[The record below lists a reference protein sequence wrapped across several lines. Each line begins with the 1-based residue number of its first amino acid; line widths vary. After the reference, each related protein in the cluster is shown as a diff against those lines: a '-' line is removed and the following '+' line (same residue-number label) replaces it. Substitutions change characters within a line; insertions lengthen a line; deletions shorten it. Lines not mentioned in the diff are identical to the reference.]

1 MKDVNNER
9 DNFLMRSELLLFTTL
24 VLVSGALRSTQ
35 PKIVLFLLACDYR
48 GAVAAGKLSRKF
60 TRFAFH
66 AVR

>member
-9 DNFLMRSELLLFTTL
+9 DNFLMRSELLLFTT
-24 VLVSGALRSTQ
+24 GALRSTQ
-35 PKIVLFLLACDYR
+35 LRIVLFLLVCDYR